1 MNFTRREMLQGI
13 SAGAIGIAANSSL
26 PGAKA
31 IWTTSESSVP
41 WPKPMGDPVIES
53 LRPVIEHSRDVH
65 THYEKIV
72 EVAGWLAYEDLPLPN
87 LAVPFGMEKT
97 PDVAIDFI
105 MVGTV
110 IDTAFTDFKTHVKFQ
125 MDYAGEHHSDSDALF
140 ACMKRRWTTASRF
153 STGKY
158 LAKMTRADM
167 EKFSPETLNYPCLTR
182 SWGCCTKQGALW
194 R

>member
-72 EVAGWLAYEDLPLPN
+72 EVAGWLAYEDLPL
-87 LAVPFGMEKT
+87 AEFSR
-97 PDVAIDFI
+97 AIW
-105 MVGTV
+105 
-110 IDTAFTDFKTHVKFQ
+110 H
-125 MDYAGEHHSDSDALF
+125 GEDA
-140 ACMKRRWTTASRF
+140 
-153 STGKY
+153 
-158 LAKMTRADM
+158 
-167 EKFSPETLNYPCLTR
+167 
-182 SWGCCTKQGALW
+182 GCCDRFHHGGHGDRYGFHRLQDACEVSDGLCG
-194 R
+194 